1 MKLSLLSLTLGVTLS
16 NALLANVAS
25 AQTTPA
31 ESLAPAAPSEAS
43 ATPPGA
49 ESSPAEGAPATVAPP
64 SDDAAETESPAERQ
78 PTEETSSTES
88 AAPPAAS
95 ETSPEVRSAAPEGP
109 PRSTTVDDGRELT
122 LQDRFGKR
130 ALYEEH
136 PSELTIAYS
145 TAIGLDAT
153 RDFASN
159 FSFAG
164 FELDWHR
171 QMTEHISLG
180 LTFTWQ
186 VLYEKTHGT
195 LVSEDLTITGTQLR
209 HLNVFPILASARF
222 FPLGHEGVI
231 FPYLG
236 AGIGIAPS
244 QWRAEVGFLTLS
256 SFSVHLALAP
266 ELGVQIPTGAG
277 RLALGVRY
285 NFAFASA
292 GNPELNYFAFT
303 LGLAR

>member
-1 MKLSLLSLTLGVTLS
+1 M
-16 NALLANVAS
+16 
-25 AQTTPA
+25 
-31 ESLAPAAPSEAS
+31 
-43 ATPPGA
+43 
-49 ESSPAEGAPATVAPP
+49 
-64 SDDAAETESPAERQ
+64 D
-78 PTEETSSTES
+78 TS
-88 AAPPAAS
+88 
-95 ETSPEVRSAAPEGP
+95 
-109 PRSTTVDDGRELT
+109 RELT
-122 LQDRFGKR
+122 LQDRFGR
-130 ALYEEH
+130 PSRYEEH

-145 TAIGLDAT
+145 TAIGLEAT
-153 RDFASN
+153 ADFASN

-164 FELDWHR
+164 LELDWHR

-180 LTFTWQ
+180 LVFNWQ

-195 LVSEDLTITGTQLR
+195 LVSDDLTITGTQLR
-209 HLNVFPILASARF
+209 HLNIFPLLASARF
-222 FPLGHEGVI
+222 FPLGHQGVI
-231 FPYLG
+231 FPYVG

-244 QWRAEVGFLTLS
+244 QWRAEVGFVTLS

-266 ELGVQIPTGAG
+266 EIGVQIPTGAG